1 VEPRREL
8 ALKQV
13 QKLIM
18 TPKLR
23 QALALLQMPLLE
35 LELLLRQ
42 ELSANPVLEELLEE
56 EGDSSLQVEEAAPEE
71 AETPDRVKEEEVDW
85 AEYFRE
91 AFEAGYNE
99 PAAQRDEWIE
109 RVVATQPTFESQL
122 LSQLRL
128 MPLDDR
134 SMEMAEY
141 LVASLDEDGYLR
153 SVDVD
158 DVAREFGVE
167 SAMVEEILGRLQQ
180 ELDPPGIG
188 ARNLREC
195 LVIQL
200 QRNGRREGL
209 AWEIILGHLEDLE
222 RKRFPKIAKELGV
235 TLENVKDA
243 AEEIA
248 TLDPKPGLRVVRG
261 EPRHVIPDLVV
272 ERVED
277 EYIVLLNDRNLP
289 RIRINPTYRDM
300 VTGVR
305 PVDDKDRQYLVDKL
319 NSAKWLIRSI
329 EQRRRT
335 LSRVTSYIMHVQRDF
350 LDKGAEHLRPLTLQQ
365 VADALEIHESTVS
378 RVVTG
383 KYVQTPRGVFE
394 LRYFFGGGLKTSSGE
409 DMSVKVAKE
418 RIRRMIEQEDT
429 DSPITD
435 EEIAGRLRAA
445 GLRIARRTVGKYRD
459 QMGILPA
466 KLRKYG

>member
-1 VEPRREL
+1 MEARREL
-8 ALKQV
+8 ALRQV
-13 QKLIM
+13 QRLIM

-35 LELLLRQ
+35 LEQLLRQ
-42 ELSANPVLEELLEE
+42 ELSTNPVLEELTEDE
-56 EGDSSLQVEEAAPEE
+56 AESGLQVESLESPD
-71 AETPDRVKEEEVDW
+71 AETPDRLKEEEVDW

-99 PAAQRDEWIE
+99 PVARREEWIE
-109 RVVATQPTFESQL
+109 RVVATDATFESEL

-128 MPLDDR
+128 LSLKDEASDI
-134 SMEMAEY
+134 AEY
-141 LVASLDEDGYLR
+141 LIGSLDDDGYLR
-153 SVDVD
+153 SVTLE
-158 DVAREFGVE
+158 DVAKEFGVDAE
-167 SAMVEEILGRLQQ
+167 KVQQ
-180 ELDPPGIG
+180 VLTHLHAELEPAGIG
-188 ARNLREC
+188 ARDLREC
-195 LVIQL
+195 LLIQL
-200 QRNGRREGL
+200 SRRDGQETL
-209 AWEIILGHLEDLE
+209 AWRIVCGHLEDLE
-222 RKRFPKIAKELGV
+222 RKRYPRIAKDLDS
-235 TLENVKDA
+235 TLDDVKAA

-248 TLDPKPGLRVVRG
+248 SLDPRPGLRVGTG
-261 EPRHVIPDLVV
+261 EPRYVIPDLVV
-272 ERVED
+272 ERVEN

-289 RIRINPTYRDM
+289 RIRISPTYRDM
-300 VTGVR
+300 VTGDR
-305 PVDDKDRQYLVDKL
+305 PVADKDRQYLIDKL

-335 LSRVTSYIMHVQRDF
+335 LSRVTSYIMHVQKDF
-350 LDKGAEHLRPLTLQQ
+350 LDKGTEHLKPLTLQQ
-365 VADALEIHESTVS
+365 VADALEVHESTVS

-418 RIRRMIEQEDT
+418 RIKRMIEGEDADT
-429 DSPITD
+429 PITD
-435 EEIAGRLRAA
+435 EEIAARLRKQ

>member
-1 VEPRREL
+1 MEPRREL

-56 EGDSSLQVEEAAPEE
+56 EGDSSLQVEEAAPDEE
-71 AETPDRVKEEEVDW
+71 ETPDRVKEEEVDW

-99 PAAQRDEWIE
+99 SSGQRDEWIE
-109 RVVATQPTFESQL
+109 RVIATQPTFESQL

-128 MPLDDR
+128 MPLDKD

-141 LVASLDEDGYLR
+141 LIASLDDDGYLR
-153 SVDVD
+153 SVTVD
-158 DVAREFGVE
+158 DVAREFGAE
-167 SAMVEEILGRLQQ
+167 SSKVEEVLGRLQQ

-188 ARNLREC
+188 ARDLREC

-200 QRNGRREGL
+200 QRNDRQEGL
-209 AWEIILGHLEDLE
+209 AWEIIQGHLEDLE

-235 TLENVKDA
+235 ALQTVKEA

-248 TLDPKPGLRVVRG
+248 SLDPKPGLRVGRG

-277 EYIVLLNDRNLP
+277 EYVVLLNDRNLP

-305 PVDDKDRQYLVDKL
+305 PVDEKDRQYLVDKL

-365 VADALEIHESTVS
+365 VADALDIHESTVS

-418 RIRRMIEQEDT
+418 RIRRMIEKEDT

-435 EEIAGRLRAA
+435 EEIAGRLRET

>member
-8 ALKQV
+8 ALRQV

-35 LELLLRQ
+35 LEQLLRQ
-42 ELSANPVLEELLEE
+42 ELTANPVLEELAEDE
-56 EGDSSLQVEEAAPEE
+56 SENELQVESNETEE
-71 AETPDRVKEEEVDW
+71 ADAPDRVKEEEVDW

-99 PAAQRDEWIE
+99 PVARREEWIE
-109 RVVATQPTFESQL
+109 RVVATDATFESEL

-128 MPLDDR
+128 LPLGDQE
-134 SMEMAEY
+134 SEIAEY
-141 LVASLDEDGYLR
+141 LIGSMDDDGYLR
-153 SVDVD
+153 SVTDEEVAAEFDVKPET
-158 DVAREFGVE
+158 VQKVLSHLQAELEPAGV
-167 SAMVEEILGRLQQ
+167 
-180 ELDPPGIG
+180 G
-188 ARNLREC
+188 ARSLQGC
-195 LVIQL
+195 LLIQL
-200 QRNGRREGL
+200 ERRERKESL
-209 AWEIILGHLEDLE
+209 AWSVVEGHLDDLE

-235 TLENVKDA
+235 TLDDVKAA

-248 TLDPKPGLRVVRG
+248 SLDPRPGLRIGTG
-261 EPRHVIPDLVV
+261 EPRYVIPDLVV
-272 ERVED
+272 ERVEN

-289 RIRINPTYRDM
+289 RIRINATYRDM
-300 VTGVR
+300 VTGERRVGAA
-305 PVDDKDRQYLVDKL
+305 DRQYLIDKL

-335 LSRVTSYIMHVQRDF
+335 LSRVTSYIMQVQRDF
-350 LDKGAEHLRPLTLQQ
+350 LDRGADHLKPLTLQQ

-409 DMSVKVAKE
+409 NISVKVAKQ
-418 RIRRMIEQEDT
+418 RIKRMIEDEEPDR
-429 DSPITD
+429 PITD
-435 EEIAGRLRAA
+435 EEIAAGLRRT

>member
-1 VEPRREL
+1 MLEPRREL

-23 QALALLQMPLLE
+23 QALALLQMPLLQ
-35 LELLLRQ
+35 LEQLLRQ
-42 ELSANPVLEELLEE
+42 ELSTNPVLEEIVEE
-56 EGDSSLQVEEAAPEE
+56 EGETGVEVERVEFEE
-71 AETPDRVKEEEVDW
+71 AEKPDRLKEQEVDW
-85 AEYFRE
+85 ADYFRE
-91 AFEAGYNE
+91 AFQAGYNE
-99 PAAQRDEWIE
+99 HGSQRNEWIE
-109 RVVATQPTFESQL
+109 RVVATEPTFESEL

-128 MPLDDR
+128 LPLQKQQT
-134 SMEMAEY
+134 EIAEY
-141 LVASLDEDGYLR
+141 LIASLDADGYLR
-153 SVDVD
+153 STTVDE
-158 DVAREFGVE
+158 VAEVFAVE
-167 SAMVEEILGRLQQ
+167 PPVVEEVLVHVQ
-180 ELDPPGIG
+180 ELDPPGIA
-188 ARNLREC
+188 ARDLCEC
-195 LVIQL
+195 LMIQL
-200 QRNGRREGL
+200 KRRQREGAL
-209 AWEIILGHLEDLE
+209 VWSIVETHLDDLE

-235 TLENVKDA
+235 TLEEVKQA
-243 AEEIA
+243 ADEIA
-248 TLDPKPGLRVVRG
+248 SLDPRPGLRVGRG
-261 EPRHVIPDLVV
+261 EPQYVVPDLVV

-300 VTGVR
+300 VTGAR
-305 PVDDKDRQYLVDKL
+305 PVAPEDRQYLVDKL
-319 NSAKWLIRSI
+319 NSARWLIRSI

-335 LSRVTSYIMHVQRDF
+335 LSRVTSYIMHVQEDF
-350 LDKGAEHLRPLTLQQ
+350 LNKGPGHLRPLTLQQ
-365 VADALEIHESTVS
+365 VADALDIHESTVS

-394 LRYFFGGGLKTSSGE
+394 LRYFFGGGLKTSNGDE
-409 DMSVKVAKE
+409 LSVKVARE
-418 RIRRMIEQEDT
+418 RIRQMVEAEDP

-435 EEIAGRLRAA
+435 EEIAARLRST